1 VQQGLEIGSILIGSR
16 DPERLAAWYTD
27 AFFATPNEHGV
38 YEFGGVAVLFE
49 RRDDVSTSNGEPGR
63 HILNFHVP
71 DAGTHA
77 QLLDRMGAT
86 WLVPVEE
93 RDVGWFGTLLDPDG
107 NYVQIIQF
115 KPEYGETSKE

>member
-1 VQQGLEIGSILIGSR
+1 MSESAEIGSMLVGSR
-16 DPERLAAWYTD
+16 DPERLAAWYAA
-27 AFFATPNEHGV
+27 AFSGQPDEHGV
-38 YEFGGVAVLFE
+38 YMFGTLAVLFE
-49 RRDDVSTSNGEPGR
+49 RRDDVGADSAEPGR

-71 DAGTHA
+71 DAVAHA
-77 QLLDRMGAT
+77 GRLDALGVE

-115 KPEYGETSKE
+115 KPEYAGS